1 MFRFIYFFLFLPL
14 TIVNANAITL
24 NCQFNE
30 KINPTYANEIM
41 CGMDS
46 KVWGGKQFDLCDFKT
61 SLAGAYISGLVLK
74 NNKGQILNKWSQSF
88 INYAI
93 KKDGSLPKKSP
104 YDNDFDVLFYH
115 FHKKDEEK
123 KYAVLQHHFVLKS
136 DINYIYTLFVDE
148 RTSQA
153 FLESKLS
160 YGTGEPKNK
169 LSTWRQTKLGF
180 CEVKR

>member
-14 TIVNANAITL
+14 TIVSANAITL

-30 KINPTYANEIM
+30 KINPAYANEIM

-93 KKDGSLPKKSP
+93 KKDGSFRLNMDYFEYPTGFKMINKRFENLFGPKGWAKW
-104 YDNDFDVLFYH
+104 
-115 FHKKDEEK
+115 K
-123 KYAVLQHHFVLKS
+123 
-136 DINYIYTLFVDE
+136 I
-148 RTSQA
+148 
-153 FLESKLS
+153 
-160 YGTGEPKNK
+160 
-169 LSTWRQTKLGF
+169 
-180 CEVKR
+180 